1 MKTFVI
7 NDYIALKFED
17 GLTNIY
23 VGGEL
28 FIQSKYLILNIPAI
42 QVTKFDKIESMDE
55 VGDFLAWNDGA
66 QAGIGYDIEF
76 ESEFWG
82 YCSNLQAWYEHGYDT
97 RLLHSSFAFPLLKK
111 LDEVGDP
118 LAREIFQKEI
128 LSRFESGY
136 PTVIAYL
143 VETKLLHYL
152 NRDQVKFIIEYH
164 LPKILTS
171 SLILNEK
178 HDVFYDLVKIAIK
191 IELLEETFQNFVEA
205 TSNFFFQTRVGT
217 LSGLIHRL
225 YSSHKQLMIA
235 NSFLIENEFLTL
247 LKLSEK
253 EEHYIFPVY
262 HKLLELATIT
272 GLLNKYFLVF
282 LDPINFEHHFDFLL
296 LMDAIKRTK
305 TFHNYFEKI
314 ENKFLELIGRIN
326 ESSWRFDYFSTIFKA
341 IVTTG
346 LELKHFVILLKTIEK
361 SLVGKKQYLA
371 FRDLVRSVNYYD
383 FIEEFLPVLLK
394 YIRKFPTYYH
404 AKSFS
409 TLLTMI
415 HKNST
420 INTRFLAFLEEID
433 EMSLIFKYR
442 AFTHL
447 LEVAK
452 EAGLIKEHLSALKEI
467 FPLLQDIS
475 SLLKQNQI
483 DAYSKLINVIEG
495 TDLENERAFKEW
507 KDRNLDFD
515 KEVC

>member
-1 MKTFVI
+1 MKKFVI
-7 NDYIALKFED
+7 NDYITLKLED
-17 GLTNIY
+17 DFTNIY
-23 VGGEL
+23 VNREL
-28 FIQSKYLILNIPAI
+28 FIQSKYLLLNIPAI
-42 QVTKFDKIESMDE
+42 QVKKFDEIESID
-55 VGDFLAWNDGA
+55 VAADILAWTDA
-66 QAGIGYDIEF
+66 EQAGIGYNIEP

-82 YCSNLQAWYEHGYDT
+82 HCSNLQVWYEHGYDT
-97 RLLHSSFAFPLLKK
+97 RLLHSSLAFPLLKK
-111 LDEVGDP
+111 LEEVGDP
-118 LAREIFQKEI
+118 LARKIFQKEI
-128 LSRFESGY
+128 LSRFASGY
-136 PTVIAYL
+136 PIVIAYL
-143 VETKLLHYL
+143 VETKLLRYL
-152 NRDQVKFIIEYH
+152 NRDQVKNIIEYH

-171 SLILNEK
+171 SLIHDEK
-178 HDVFYDLVKIAIK
+178 HEIFFDLVKIAIK
-191 IELLEETFQNFVEA
+191 RGLLEETFQNFIEA
-205 TSNFFFQTRVGT
+205 TNKFFFQTRVGMF
-217 LSGLIHRL
+217 SGLIHRL
-225 YSSHKQLMIA
+225 HGSHKQLITA
-235 NSFLIENEFLTL
+235 HSFLIENEFLTL

-282 LDPINFEHHFDFLL
+282 LDPINVEHHFVFLF

-314 ENKFLELIGRIN
+314 ENKFLALIGRIDD
-326 ESSWRFDYFSTIFKA
+326 SSRRFDYYSTIFKA

-346 LELKHFVILLKTIEK
+346 LELKHFIILLKTIER

-371 FRDLVRSVNYYD
+371 FRDLVMAVNYYD

-409 TLLTMI
+409 TLLTI
-415 HKNST
+415 INKNST
-420 INTRFLAFLEEID
+420 IETLFLVFLEEID

-452 EAGLIKEHLSALKEI
+452 ESGLIKKHLGAILGI
-467 FPLLQDIS
+467 FPSLQDIS
-475 SLLKQNQI
+475 NLLKQNQI
-483 DAYSKLINVIEG
+483 DAFSKLINVIEG
-495 TDLENERAFKEW
+495 TDLESESTFKEW
-507 KDRNLDFD
+507 KVKNLDFD